1 MDKSVKRGD
10 NLYLTTGLIL
20 SIVGLIIDGIS
31 LIIPM
36 LLFLG
41 AFLTFF
47 GLPLVSNYLGT
58 YYRRSHDI
66 AGIIL
71 MIIYVLIVTGL
82 LTVSTTKLISQIGTG
97 TEGISVK
104 DVITSEVSNTAYA
117 IIGSIMLIL
126 TYLVSARDIALSVII
141 LRAFN
146 IAVFAVF
153 VISIIV
159 GTITHSLIS
168 FIALIALVI
177 TTIMYI
183 EFVKGLRVGR

>member
-20 SIVGLIIDGIS
+20 SIMGLIIDGIS

-71 MIIYVLIVTGL
+71 MIIYVLIVAGL
-82 LTVSTTKLISQIGTG
+82 LAVSTIKLINQIGTG

-146 IAVFAVF
+146 IAIFAVF

-159 GTITHSLIS
+159 STITHSLIS

>member
-10 NLYLTTGLIL
+10 NLYLTAGLIL

-71 MIIYVLIVTGL
+71 MIIYVLIVAGL
-82 LTVSTTKLISQIGTG
+82 LTVSTIKLINQIGTG

-159 GTITHSLIS
+159 STITHSLIS